1 LRGELDV
8 ADAPLRRAL
17 SASRSGLARVLRA
30 VLALSLAGT
39 ARAGEPPAAGAQA
52 GSEQH
57 GKPRHPLVVR
67 WDAGLHVQGGW
78 DQLHLKIGGDLQNDT
93 AGFVGADSAE
103 AALGTEIDGGVEWRR
118 ARPYLQGRLTR
129 HVEFELRYDFS
140 AGNPPNLKDA
150 YVTLANLPIPTLA
163 LTAGRFKAPLGLDG
177 YRGAD
182 DLAFMERSLPTTA
195 FLPSRNT
202 GVMAHGTAPGKRIRW
217 SLAVL
222 QPEADN
228 LSFSNTDSL
237 GVSARF
243 AWAFTTGR
251 EKSSLIHLGVDY
263 WRRNISDTIRYAT
276 RPESNLAPY
285 FANTGDV
292 AASLAHVGVL
302 EAAFQ
307 RGPWTVQSE
316 LMAARVDASAAGA
329 GTLTFNGFYLQGT
342 RFLTGERMAYRAER
356 GTFTRPYPKHSVRE
370 GGTGGMELALRYSRV
385 DLRDGA
391 VDGGVL
397 SDWTAGFNW
406 YPTYH
411 LKLMLNAIL
420 AHRRGP
426 SPAGIFQM
434 RLQVA
439 L

>member
-1 LRGELDV
+1 
-8 ADAPLRRAL
+8 
-17 SASRSGLARVLRA
+17 VLRA
-30 VLALSLAGT
+30 VLAFSIAGT
-39 ARAGEPPAAGAQA
+39 VRAEEPPAVAEAVPA
-52 GSEQH
+52 VSEQRET
-57 GKPRHPLVVR
+57 PRHPLVVS
-67 WDAGLHVQGGW
+67 WDSGLHVQGWW
-78 DQLHLKIGGDLQNDT
+78 DYLHLKIGGDLQNDT
-93 AGFVGADSAE
+93 AGFVGTESVE
-103 AALGTEIDGGVEWRR
+103 ASLGTDVEGGVEWRR
-118 ARPYLQGRLTR
+118 ARLYVEGRLAR
-129 HVEFELRYDFS
+129 HLEFEFRYDFT

-150 YVTLANLPIPTLA
+150 HFSLVNLPIPTLA

-202 GVMAHGTAPGKRIRW
+202 GVMLHGTATGKRIRW
-217 SLAVL
+217 SLAAL
-222 QPEADN
+222 QPETDN
-228 LSFSNTDSL
+228 LSFAETDSL

-243 AWAFTTGR
+243 ACAFAVGQ
-251 EKSSLIHLGVDY
+251 KKDALLHLGVDY
-263 WRRNISDTIRYAT
+263 WRRNVSDTIRYAS

-285 FANTGDV
+285 FVNTGDV
-292 AASLAHVGVL
+292 AASRSHVGAL
-302 EAAFQ
+302 EAAWQ
-307 RGPWTVQSE
+307 RGPWTAQSE
-316 LMAARVDASAAGA
+316 LMVASVDASAAGS
-329 GTLTFNGFYLQGT
+329 GTLVFHGFYVQAT

-356 GTFTRPYPKHSVRE
+356 GTFTRPYPKHNVRE
-370 GGTGGMELALRYSRV
+370 GGTGAMELAFRYSRV
-385 DLRDGA
+385 DLSDGA
-391 VDGGVL
+391 ADGGVL

-420 AHRRGP
+420 AHRRGS